1 MPMAATWK
9 TAGSRCFESRGF
21 APLFSIPFEIRL
33 RDGVGQMLRIVRHRK
48 LGTIRPMSRC
58 AIALQVPLCAGAVE
72 LDRRGLTRMS
82 YSFSELDFMKSEL
95 GAEFTGEGTHFAVFS
110 AHAEQMELCLFSDD
124 GREETARLALPKREG
139 DIWSGYIAGLKPG
152 TVYGYRASGPYEPKA
167 GHRFNPNKLLLDP
180 YAKQIL
186 GEIQW
191 DDALYGY
198 RIGDAAEDLSFDDR
212 DSAPF
217 MVKGVVQDS
226 DFDWAGDAA
235 IRRPWTETIIYE
247 AHVRG
252 MTMTHP
258 GVPEELRGTFM
269 GMASDPIVEHLVDLG
284 ISAIELLPIQYFPDD
299 RHLLEKGL
307 RNYWGYQTL
316 GFFAPQPRFLSGRA
330 ITEFKT
336 MVKRFHAAGIEV
348 IMDVVYNHTAEGSER
363 GPTLSLRGL
372 DNLSY
377 YRLSPEDLRH
387 SYDTTGTGNTVNV
400 AHPMVLRMVLDSLRY
415 WVGVMHVDGFR
426 FDLASTLGRTR
437 HIEFDRDG
445 TFFDAIRQD
454 PILSGVK
461 LIAEPWDVG
470 DGGYQVG
477 GFPHPFREWNDKYR
491 DDVRRF
497 WKGDGGLV
505 SGLASRLTGSAPQFN
520 HSDRGATAS
529 INLVSA
535 HDGFTLM
542 DTVSYDDKHNE
553 ANAEENRDGHSDNHS
568 HNMGAEGVTEDE
580 AINDARGRRRR
591 NMIATLMLSQGVP
604 MLLGGD
610 ELGNSQHGNNNAYC
624 QDNEIGWIDWG
635 GRDDPFLNFC
645 KGAIA
650 FRKAHP
656 ALREE
661 RFLTGEAAEDGSIEI
676 AWYKPDGAFMDDA
689 AWADGDLRALGLI
702 LSKAANGEGHDQA
715 FLVFNAGA
723 DCQVTLPA
731 ANDITAWKR
740 VLDTGAAE
748 DAFAEHA
755 AESPA
760 IVYGA
765 SVAVFEP
772 A

>member
-1 MPMAATWK
+1 
-9 TAGSRCFESRGF
+9 
-21 APLFSIPFEIRL
+21 
-33 RDGVGQMLRIVRHRK
+33 
-48 LGTIRPMSRC
+48 
-58 AIALQVPLCAGAVE
+58 
-72 LDRRGLTRMS
+72 MS
-82 YSFSELDFMKSEL
+82 YSFSELDFIKPEL

-110 AHAEQMELCLFSDD
+110 AHAEQMELCLFSQD
-124 GREETARLALPKREG
+124 GKEEVARLPLPKREG
-139 DIWSGYIAGLKPG
+139 DVWSGYIAGLKPG
-152 TVYGYRASGPYEPKA
+152 TVYGYRAHGPYEPNA

-180 YAKQIL
+180 YAKQIV
-186 GEIQW
+186 GDVDW
-191 DDALYGY
+191 NDALYGY
-198 RIGDAAEDLSFDDR
+198 RIGDPAEDLSFDER

-217 MVKGVVQDS
+217 MVKGVVQDP

-235 IRRPWTETIIYE
+235 IRRPWTETMIYE

-252 MTMTHP
+252 MTMRHP
-258 GVPEELRGTFM
+258 GVPEELRGTFL
-269 GMASDPIVEHLVDLG
+269 GMASDPIVEHLLDLG
-284 ISAIELLPIQYFPDD
+284 VSAIELLPIQYFPDD
-299 RHLLEKGL
+299 RYLVEKDL

-336 MVKRFHAAGIEV
+336 MVKRYHAAGIEV

-363 GPTLSLRGL
+363 GPTLSFRGF

-377 YRLSPEDLRH
+377 YRLSPDDPRH
-387 SYDTTGTGNTVNV
+387 TYDTTGTGNTVNI

-437 HIEFDRDG
+437 HIEFDRQG

-477 GFPHPFREWNDKYR
+477 GFPYPFREWNDKYR

-505 SGLASRLTGSAPQFN
+505 PRLASRLTGSARQFN
-520 HSDRGATAS
+520 QSDRGATS
-529 INLVSA
+529 SVNLISA

-542 DTVSYDDKHNE
+542 DTVSYDGKHNE
-553 ANAEENRDGHSDNHS
+553 ANGEDNRDGHSDNHS
-568 HNMGAEGVTEDE
+568 HNMGAEGATD
-580 AINDARGRRRR
+580 DADIRAARDRRRR

-610 ELGNSQHGNNNAYC
+610 ELGNGQGGNNNAYC
-624 QDNEIGWIDWG
+624 QDNEIGWTDWSG
-635 GRDDPFLNFC
+635 LDDPFLNFC

-656 ALREE
+656 ALRQE
-661 RFLTGEAAEDGSIEI
+661 RFLTGDATEDGTIEI
-676 AWYKPDGAFMDDA
+676 AWYRPDGAFMDDET
-689 AWADGDLRALGLI
+689 WQDGELRALGLF
-702 LSKAANGEGHDQA
+702 LSRPANGEAQDQL
-715 FLVFNAGA
+715 FLVCNAGG
-723 DCQVTLPA
+723 DCAVTLPE
-731 ANDITAWKR
+731 ANGISAWKR
-740 VLDTGAAE
+740 VLDTGAE
-748 DAFAEHA
+748 DDAFAEHPVEGEAMVYA
-755 AESPA
+755 AS
-760 IVYGA
+760 I
-765 SVAVFEP
+765 AVFEP
-772 A
+772 AG

>member
-1 MPMAATWK
+1 
-9 TAGSRCFESRGF
+9 
-21 APLFSIPFEIRL
+21 
-33 RDGVGQMLRIVRHRK
+33 
-48 LGTIRPMSRC
+48 
-58 AIALQVPLCAGAVE
+58 
-72 LDRRGLTRMS
+72 MS
-82 YSFSELDFMKSEL
+82 YSFSELDFMKPEL
-95 GAEFTGEGTHFAVFS
+95 GAEFTGEGTHFAIFS
-110 AHAEQMELCLFSDD
+110 AHAEQMELCLFSED
-124 GREETARLALPKREG
+124 GKEETARLALPKREG

-152 TVYGYRASGPYEPKA
+152 TIYGYRASGPYEPKA

-217 MVKGVVQDS
+217 MVKGVVQDP

-258 GVPEELRGTFM
+258 GVPDGLRGTFM
-269 GMASDPIVEHLVDLG
+269 GMASDPIIEHLVDLG

-299 RHLLEKGL
+299 HHLLDKGL

-330 ITEFKT
+330 ITEFKA

-363 GPTLSLRGL
+363 GPTLSFRGL

-377 YRLSPEDLRH
+377 YRLSPDDLRH
-387 SYDTTGTGNTVNV
+387 SYDTTGTGNTMNV

-445 TFFDAIRQD
+445 AFFDAIRQD

-529 INLVSA
+529 INLISA

-553 ANAEENRDGHSDNHS
+553 ANGEENRDGHSDNHS
-568 HNMGAEGVTEDE
+568 HNMGVEGATEDE
-580 AINDARGRRRR
+580 TVNDARGRRRR
-591 NMIATLMLSQGVP
+591 NMIATLLLSQGVP

-610 ELGNSQHGNNNAYC
+610 ELGNGQHGNNNAYC
-624 QDNEIGWIDWG
+624 QDNAIGWVDWNG
-635 GRDDPFLNFC
+635 LGDPFLDFC
-645 KGAIA
+645 KGVIA

-656 ALREE
+656 ALRQE
-661 RFLTGEAAEDGSIEI
+661 RFLTGGAMEDGSIEI
-676 AWYKPDGAFMDDA
+676 AWYKPDGAVMDDA
-689 AWADGDLRALGLI
+689 AWADDDLRVVGLF
-702 LSKAANGEGHDQA
+702 LSRAANGEGADQLL
-715 FLVFNAGA
+715 LVCNAGG
-723 DCQVTLPA
+723 DCEVSLPA
-731 ANDITAWKR
+731 VNGIAAWKR
-740 VLDTGAAE
+740 VLDTAAAE
-748 DAFAEHA
+748 GAFAEHPC
-755 AESPA
+755 EGPA
-760 IVYGA
+760 MVYGA
-765 SVAVFEP
+765 SIAVFE
-772 A
+772 AV

>member
-1 MPMAATWK
+1 
-9 TAGSRCFESRGF
+9 
-21 APLFSIPFEIRL
+21 
-33 RDGVGQMLRIVRHRK
+33 
-48 LGTIRPMSRC
+48 
-58 AIALQVPLCAGAVE
+58 
-72 LDRRGLTRMS
+72 MS
-82 YSFSELDFMKSEL
+82 YSFSELDFMKPEL

-110 AHAEQMELCLFSDD
+110 AHAEQVELCLFSED
-124 GREETARLALPKREG
+124 GRQEADRLPLPKREG
-139 DIWSGYIAGLKPG
+139 DVWSGYIAGLRPG
-152 TVYGYRASGPYEPKA
+152 TVYGYRAHGPYEPAA

-180 YAKQIL
+180 YAKQVL
-186 GEIQW
+186 GEIEW
-191 DDALYGY
+191 NDALYGY
-198 RIGDAAEDLSFDDR
+198 RIGDPAEDLSFDER

-217 MVKGVVQDS
+217 MVKGVVQDP

-258 GVPEELRGTFM
+258 GVPEELRGTFL

-284 ISAIELLPIQYFPDD
+284 ISAVELLPIQYFPDD
-299 RHLLEKGL
+299 RYLLEKGL

-348 IMDVVYNHTAEGSER
+348 IMDVVYNHTAEGSEL
-363 GPTLSLRGL
+363 GPTLSFRGL
-372 DNLSY
+372 DNASY
-377 YRLSPEDLRH
+377 YRLSPDDPRH
-387 SYDTTGTGNTVNV
+387 TYDTTGTGNTLNV

-437 HIEFDRDG
+437 HIEFDREG

-477 GFPHPFREWNDKYR
+477 GFPYPFREWNDKYR

-497 WKGDGGLV
+497 WKGDGGLAP
-505 SGLASRLTGSAPQFN
+505 GLATRLTGSAPQFN
-520 HSDRGATAS
+520 HSDRGATSS

-542 DTVSYDDKHNE
+542 DTVSYDGKHNE
-553 ANAEENRDGHSDNHS
+553 ANGEENRDGHSDNHS
-568 HNMGAEGVTEDE
+568 ANLGAEGSTEDE
-580 AINDARGRRRR
+580 GIRAARDRRRR
-591 NMIATLMLSQGVP
+591 AMIATLMTSQGVP

-610 ELGNSQHGNNNAYC
+610 ELGNGQQGNNNAYC
-624 QDNEIGWIDWG
+624 QDNEIGWTDWSG
-635 GRDDPFLNFC
+635 LADPFLNFC

-656 ALREE
+656 ALRQE
-661 RFLTGEAAEDGSIEI
+661 RFLTGEPAEDGSTEI
-676 AWYKPDGAFMDDA
+676 AWYRPDGAPMDDA
-689 AWADGDLRALGLI
+689 AWQDENLRTLCLF
-702 LSKAANGEGHDQA
+702 LSRPANGEGADQ
-715 FLVFNAGA
+715 LLIVCNAGE
-723 DCQVTLPA
+723 DCAVALPEVNGIA
-731 ANDITAWKR
+731 GWKR
-740 VLDTGAAE
+740 VLDTGAE
-748 DAFAEHA
+748 DGAFKEHA
-755 AESPA
+755 AESPST
-760 IVYGA
+760 VYAA
-765 SVAVFEP
+765 SLAVFEP

>member
-1 MPMAATWK
+1 
-9 TAGSRCFESRGF
+9 
-21 APLFSIPFEIRL
+21 
-33 RDGVGQMLRIVRHRK
+33 
-48 LGTIRPMSRC
+48 
-58 AIALQVPLCAGAVE
+58 
-72 LDRRGLTRMS
+72 MS
-82 YSFSELDFMKSEL
+82 YSFTELDFLKPEL

-110 AHAEQMELCLFSDD
+110 AHAEQVELCLFTED

-139 DIWSGYIAGLKPG
+139 DIWSGYIADLKPG
-152 TVYGYRASGPYEPKA
+152 TVYGYRAHGPYDPQN

-180 YAKQIL
+180 YAKQVIGDL
-186 GEIQW
+186 VW

-198 RIGDAAEDLSFDDR
+198 RIGDPADDLSFDDR

-217 MVKGVVQDS
+217 MVKGVVQDP

-258 GVPEELRGTFM
+258 GVPEELRGTFL
-269 GMASDPIVEHLVDLG
+269 GMCSDPIIEHLTQLG
-284 ISAIELLPIQYFPDD
+284 ISAVELLPIQYFPDD
-299 RHLLEKGL
+299 RYLVEKGL

-316 GFFAPQPRFLSGRA
+316 GFFAPQPRFLSGSR

-363 GPTLSLRGL
+363 GPTLSFRGL

-377 YRLSPEDLRH
+377 YRLSPGDPRH
-387 SYDTTGTGNTVNV
+387 TYDTTGTGNTLNA

-415 WVGVMHVDGFR
+415 WVGVMHIDGFR
-426 FDLASTLGRTR
+426 FDLASSLGRTR
-437 HIEFDRDG
+437 HIEFDREG
-445 TFFDAIRQD
+445 TFFNAIRQD

-505 SGLASRLTGSAPQFN
+505 AGLAERLTGSARQFN
-520 HSDRGATAS
+520 HSDRGATS
-529 INLVSA
+529 SVNLLSA

-542 DTVSYDDKHNE
+542 DTVSYNDKHNE
-553 ANAEENRDGHSDNHS
+553 ANGEENRDGHSDNHS
-568 HNMGAEGVTEDE
+568 DNMGAEGPTDDGGIV
-580 AINDARGRRRR
+580 AARNRRRR
-591 NMIATLMLSQGVP
+591 NMIATLLLSQGVP

-610 ELGNSQHGNNNAYC
+610 ELGNSQGGNNNAYC
-624 QDNEIGWIDWG
+624 QDNETGWTDWAG
-635 GRDDPFLNFC
+635 LDDPFLAFC
-645 KGAIA
+645 KRMVA

-656 ALREE
+656 SLRQE
-661 RFLTGEAAEDGSIEI
+661 RFLTGEGNGDGSVAI
-676 AWYKPDGAFMDDA
+676 AWYRPDGAFMDEA
-689 AWADGDLRALGLI
+689 AWNDGVLRALGLF
-702 LSKAANGEGHDQA
+702 LAKAPNGANGEEGASDPL

-723 DCQVTLPA
+723 DCEVVLPEV
-731 ANDITAWKR
+731 NGIRSWKR
-740 VLDTGAAE
+740 VLDTGSPE
-748 DAFAEHA
+748 DAFAEHPVEGTA
-755 AESPA
+755 V
-760 IVYGA
+760 VYRA
-765 SVAVFEP
+765 SVAAFMP
-772 A
+772 AG

>member
-1 MPMAATWK
+1 M
-9 TAGSRCFESRGF
+9 G
-21 APLFSIPFEIRL
+21 
-33 RDGVGQMLRIVRHRK
+33 
-48 LGTIRPMSRC
+48 
-58 AIALQVPLCAGAVE
+58 
-72 LDRRGLTRMS
+72 
-82 YSFSELDFMKSEL
+82 YSFSELDFMKPEL
-95 GAEFTGEGTHFAVFS
+95 GAEYTGEGTHFAVFS
-110 AHAEQMELCLFSDD
+110 AHAEKMELCLFSED
-124 GREETARLALPKREG
+124 GREETARLPLPKREG
-139 DIWSGYIAGLKPG
+139 DVWSGYIAGLKPG
-152 TVYGYRASGPYEPKA
+152 TVYGYRAHGPYDPNA

-186 GEIQW
+186 GEIEW
-191 DDALYGY
+191 NDALYGY
-198 RIGDAAEDLSFDDR
+198 RIGDPAEDLSFDER

-217 MVKGVVQDS
+217 MVKGVVQDP

-252 MTMTHP
+252 MTMNHP

-284 ISAIELLPIQYFPDD
+284 TSAVELLPIQYFPDD
-299 RHLLEKGL
+299 RYLLEKGL

-363 GPTLSLRGL
+363 GPTLSFRGL

-377 YRLSPEDLRH
+377 YRLSPDDPRH
-387 SYDTTGTGNTVNV
+387 TYDTTGTGNTVNI

-437 HIEFDRDG
+437 HIEFDREG

-477 GFPHPFREWNDKYR
+477 GFPYPFREWNDKYR

-520 HSDRGATAS
+520 HSDRGATS
-529 INLVSA
+529 SVNLVSA

-542 DTVSYDDKHNE
+542 DTVSYDGKHND
-553 ANAEENRDGHSDNHS
+553 ANGEGNRDGHSANHS
-568 HNMGAEGVTEDE
+568 HNMGVEGPTDNPDIR
-580 AINDARGRRRR
+580 AARDRRRR

-610 ELGNSQHGNNNAYC
+610 ELGNSQGGNNNAYC
-624 QDNEIGWIDWG
+624 QDNEIGWTSWSG
-635 GRDDPFLNFC
+635 LDDPFLNFC

-656 ALREE
+656 VLRQE
-661 RFLTGEAAEDGSIEI
+661 RFLTGDVAEDGTIEI
-676 AWYKPDGAFMDDA
+676 AWYRPDGAFMDYA
-689 AWADGDLRALGLI
+689 AWKDGNLRALGLF
-702 LSKAANGEGHDQA
+702 LSKPANGAELDQL
-715 FLVFNAGA
+715 FLVCNAGG
-723 DCQVTLPA
+723 DCAVKLPEV
-731 ANDITAWKR
+731 NGIKAWKR
-740 VLDTGAAE
+740 VFDTGAE
-748 DAFAEHA
+748 DALAEHA
-755 AESPA
+755 VEGTAT
-760 IVYGA
+760 VYSA

-772 A
+772 SV